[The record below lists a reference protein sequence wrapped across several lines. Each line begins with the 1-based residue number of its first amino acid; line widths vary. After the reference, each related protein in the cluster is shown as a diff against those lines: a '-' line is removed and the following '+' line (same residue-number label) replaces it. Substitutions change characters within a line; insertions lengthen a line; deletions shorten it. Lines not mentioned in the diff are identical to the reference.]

1 MAPRARNLPA
11 ARPLDRDAA
20 PREVVAEGIAVQAGG
35 LRILHDVDIVLRR
48 EEILGLIG
56 PNGAGKTT
64 LVNVLTGFQ
73 APGAGTVRLGD
84 ADITRWDPARRA
96 RAGLARTFQDVRVFP
111 SLSVEENLEAAAV
124 ATGLRSAPGRALAAE
139 VLEALS
145 LSELAHVPTGSL
157 PHGQLRWVGI
167 ARALAMRPSFLLLD
181 EPAAGL
187 DDDESDDMLERL
199 GRLRSERSVGLLVI
213 EHDMRLIM
221 RLCDRLHVLDHGQ
234 TLAVGSPTEVRG
246 DPAVIE
252 AYLGRPE
259 EAGDAAR

>member
-1 MAPRARNLPA
+1 
-11 ARPLDRDAA
+11 
-20 PREVVAEGIAVQAGG
+20 
-35 LRILHDVDIVLRR
+35 
-48 EEILGLIG
+48 
-56 PNGAGKTT
+56 
-64 LVNVLTGFQ
+64 
-73 APGAGTVRLGD
+73 
-84 ADITRWDPARRA
+84 
-96 RAGLARTFQDVRVFP
+96 
-111 SLSVEENLEAAAV
+111 
-124 ATGLRSAPGRALAAE
+124 
-139 VLEALS
+139 
-145 LSELAHVPTGSL
+145 
-157 PHGQLRWVGI
+157 
-167 ARALAMRPSFLLLD
+167 MRPSFLLLD